1 MFILFG
7 IVYYIDSV
15 KILDIG
21 DSNRQF

>member
-7 IVYYIDSV
+7 IVYYIDRV